1 MNTWVFPYIKQFKTR
16 IILSLLIG
24 LLGLGSGAMLLFVS
38 GYLISASALR
48 PENIM
53 AVYVPIV
60 AVRAFSI
67 GRALFTYVE
76 KLMSHDIVLRM
87 LEKMRNTLY
96 DHLEPQAISLQET
109 YQSGDLLRMLSDDIE
124 HLQDFYLRTIFP
136 SIFGLVLYA
145 IICIIFGVFNWMFG
159 LFILL
164 LFGVIV
170 FLIPYLSLVRMRK
183 QHEQMKQVDGE
194 LYSNVTDAFF
204 GITDLKASGRTNE
217 VINETSS
224 IDARRSK
231 LVAVLD
237 RFHLGRDVCIQLTI
251 GIGIIAVLFWTAY
264 SSGEGQFAPTFI
276 AAFTLMIFSVTEAF
290 VPISPAVEEVPMYQD
305 AVRRIEKIEYDGDAL
320 EDSIPE
326 IAPTDHVHIEVDHVT
341 FQYEQTTRP
350 SIQNVSLTIPQG
362 KKIALLGKS
371 GAGKS
376 TLMQLIAGI
385 LTPSQGTITMNNMPY
400 SKDVLSKQIAV
411 LHQKPHLFSTTIANN
426 IRIGRPDATDE
437 EVARAADQAQL
448 TPLIESLP
456 KGIHTNM
463 LELGER
469 FSGGERQRIAFA
481 RVLLQDTPVLIV
493 DEATIGLDPL
503 TEYDLMDTILEATT
517 DKTVIWITH
526 HLAGAAVMDE
536 VVFLEDGTITMQGT
550 HQELIE
556 HEPKYKRLYEMD
568 QVF

>member
-38 GYLISASALR
+38 GYLISSSALR

-96 DHLEPQAISLQET
+96 DHLEPQAISLQEK

-204 GITDLKASGRTNE
+204 GITDLKASGRANE

-305 AVRRIEKIEYDGDAL
+305 AVRRIEKIEYDGDAS
-320 EDSIPE
+320 EDPIPE
-326 IAPTDHVHIEVDHVT
+326 IAPTDHVHIEADHVT
-341 FQYEQTTRP
+341 FQYKQTTGP
-350 SIQNVSLTIPQG
+350 AIQNVSLTIPQG

-385 LTPSQGTITMNNMPY
+385 LTPSQGAITMNNMPY
-400 SKDVLSKQIAV
+400 TKDVLSKQIAV
-411 LHQKPHLFSTTIANN
+411 LNQKPHLFSTTIANN

-437 EVARAADQAQL
+437 EVERAADQAQL

-469 FSGGERQRIAFA
+469 FSGGEQQRIAFA

-503 TEYDLMDTILEATT
+503 TEYDLMDTILEATK
-517 DKTVIWITH
+517 DKTIIWITH

-550 HQELIE
+550 HQELME
-556 HEPKYKRLYEMD
+556 NDPKYKRLYEMD